1 MVEAGGIQFLSYQKV
16 EKQERPLI
24 ACIDDSHGIQR
35 IIKMTLIAG
44 GFDVMSITEPAKAMS
59 RFVHQKPDLILM
71 DINMPEIDGYKL
83 AYMLRKSVLL
93 ADIPI
98 MMLTGRDGVLDR
110 VKARMVGAV
119 GYICKPFEP
128 QKLIQSIHE
137 NLE

>member
-1 MVEAGGIQFLSYQKV
+1 
-16 EKQERPLI
+16 
-24 ACIDDSHGIQR
+24 
-35 IIKMTLIAG
+35 
-44 GFDVMSITEPAKAMS
+44 
-59 RFVHQKPDLILM
+59 
-71 DINMPEIDGYKL
+71 MPEIDGYKL